1 MSWYSTGTNGRSA
14 ATESVMKDANDR
26 RALKRIAQGDTDA
39 LAALYDR
46 HAALLAMRLRRNG
59 ASPAETEDVLQETFL
74 DVWQCAASFR
84 GYGAV
89 AAWLWGMAKRK
100 LAMVVRGEVRGRTR
114 ERAAT
119 REPIHPVSQEGAW
132 AVAIDADAALRNL
145 SPEYRSAFVAVV
157 VEGMSIEQA
166 ADHLDV
172 PTGTVKSRVHRAR
185 RAMKEEMQ

>member
-1 MSWYSTGTNGRSA
+1 
-14 ATESVMKDANDR
+14 MKDANDR
-26 RALKRIAQGDTDA
+26 RALKRIAQGDADA
-39 LAALYDR
+39 LADLYDR

-74 DVWQCAASFR
+74 DVWQCSASFR
-84 GYGAV
+84 GDGAV
-89 AAWLWGMAKRK
+89 AAWLWGMARRK

-114 ERAAT
+114 EAAAT
-119 REPIHPVSQEGAW
+119 REPIQSDSQEGAW

-145 SPEYRSAFVAVV
+145 SPKYRSAFLAVV

-185 RAMKEEMQ
+185 RAMKEEMR